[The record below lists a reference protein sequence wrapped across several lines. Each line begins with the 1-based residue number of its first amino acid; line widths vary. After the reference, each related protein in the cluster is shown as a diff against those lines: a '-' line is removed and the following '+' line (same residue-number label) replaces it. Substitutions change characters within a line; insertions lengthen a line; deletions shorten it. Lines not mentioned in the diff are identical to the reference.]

1 MYVQDAAWQRPA
13 QRFGMDV
20 FRNTINRPDVI
31 PRDLPV
37 GPDYVVGTGGSLA
50 INLWGSTSQRLVRA
64 VDRAGRVSLS
74 EMGRLR
80 VRGERPGGG
89 QLARQ
94 RGGGRPVTDTPA
106 AASLA

>member
-37 GPDYVVGTGGSLA
+37 GPDYVVGTGDSLA
-50 INLWGSTSQRLVRA
+50 INLWGSTSQRLVRV
-64 VDRAGRVSLS
+64 VDRAGRVSLPEIRPLLVS
-74 EMGRLR
+74 GKS
-80 VRGERPGGG
+80 PGGV
-89 QLARQ
+89 QLAGPLTLRTQ
-94 RGGGRPVTDTPA
+94 CTD
-106 AASLA
+106 L